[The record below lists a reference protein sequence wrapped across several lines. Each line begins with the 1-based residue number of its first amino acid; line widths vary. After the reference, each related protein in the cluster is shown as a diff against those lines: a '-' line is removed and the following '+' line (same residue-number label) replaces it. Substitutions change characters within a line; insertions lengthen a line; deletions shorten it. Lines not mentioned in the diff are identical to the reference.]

1 MITLSKVSKTYQD
14 GRPNAFQALKA
25 VDLEITPNQVT
36 VFTGPSGSG
45 KTTLLSIIGCLARP
59 SQGRIHIDGQ
69 EISSLPERFTAQVR
83 RRTFGFVFQH
93 YNLIRGL
100 PVIENV
106 MIPAYPEGV
115 SPRELRSRAAALLDQ
130 LDLTDMKH
138 QSVELLSG
146 GEQQRTAIARALIND
161 PSVLIA
167 DEPTAHLDSHLSA
180 SFLTIIE
187 RLKIQ
192 GRTVLIASHDPLVY
206 QSAVADR
213 CVELQDGCV
222 RTDS

>member
-1 MITLSKVSKTYQD
+1 
-14 GRPNAFQALKA
+14 
-25 VDLEITPNQVT
+25 
-36 VFTGPSGSG
+36 
-45 KTTLLSIIGCLARP
+45 
-59 SQGRIHIDGQ
+59 
-69 EISSLPERFTAQVR
+69 
-83 RRTFGFVFQH
+83 
-93 YNLIRGL
+93 
-100 PVIENV
+100 
-106 MIPAYPEGV
+106 
-115 SPRELRSRAAALLDQ
+115 
-130 LDLTDMKH
+130 
-138 QSVELLSG
+138 
-146 GEQQRTAIARALIND
+146 LIND